1 MDLGTVKAAPK
12 ADLVACAVA
21 AAANAQDLL
30 GDAEMLPLAG
40 RRARA
45 CSLAVLSVEEV
56 GKAASLMALALVPQK
71 QKGQA
76 PIRRMLA
83 WHELKLVGGLLIAM
97 IPPGTAA
104 APKIAGMPAG
114 ELAQI
119 MDNTKVL
126 VQDEDRL
133 KLHGLYVDMDGRG
146 HITQP
151 SEVTEADVSDQLAR
165 ARQAVS
171 SAKALLDSRAPAR
184 LASPPA
190 QAVEFAQAL
199 ASALAA
205 AGSARSPEAAADI
218 MVKAV
223 TSLREQQAAEDDTH
237 MRNAGQ

>member
-45 CSLAVLSVEEV
+45 CSLAVLAVEEV

-97 IPPGTAA
+97 IPPGAAA

-146 HITQP
+146 TSP
-151 SEVTEADVSDQLAR
+151 SHPRSPKLTFPISSPGPGRPCRPRRPYSIPAR
-165 ARQAVS
+165 RPGWPARRLKRS
-171 SAKALLDSRAPAR
+171 SSLKRSPAPWRRQGAPALPRPPPTSWSR
-184 LASPPA
+184 L
-190 QAVEFAQAL
+190 
-199 ASALAA
+199 
-205 AGSARSPEAAADI
+205 
-218 MVKAV
+218 
-223 TSLREQQAAEDDTH
+223 
-237 MRNAGQ
+237 